1 MKCVAIKDKKELEIK
16 ELSDPISV
24 NGSVVIKV
32 TKAGICGSDIH
43 YWESGTPQG
52 LVMGHEFCG
61 IVLDPGNREDLQKG
75 DRVTALPISP
85 CGHCDACQTGNVQY
99 CLETWNEAVGL
110 SLTNSGGFAEKLQ
123 VRSDLVLKIPDN
135 VTDEE
140 AAMIEPAAVGL
151 HAVHLANVKVGSKV
165 LIIGGGI
172 IGLVSALFA
181 KMEGASYVAM
191 TETNP
196 ARGEK
201 AIKLGVVD
209 EYFDALNENLLA
221 TLMEKTGDGFD
232 IVIDCCGNSKA
243 VSNGLMAAKVG
254 GKVVLVGVAL
264 EPITI
269 PTVLAVM
276 HELTVQG
283 AIAYTIKEFKE
294 CLELISTK
302 KLDLLKFMSDVVPLE
317 KVQESFLRLTSG
329 EDEAIKIIVDPQI

>member
-209 EYFDALNENLLA
+209 KYFDALNENLLA